1 MKRNIILI
9 GVVLVLGVTKAAL
22 AADHEYVGIKRC
34 VMCHKS
40 ESKGNQ
46 YGKWLSTK
54 HAKAYVTLATPEAQE
69 AAKKAGVSG
78 NPQEA
83 AACLKC
89 HQTAYGVDSSL
100 LGEGFSKEDGVQCES
115 CHGAGGD
122 YLPISVMKDKAKS
135 IELGLTDPAEAMCV
149 KCHNAE
155 SPNFKGFNFKEY
167 YPRITHPAAK

>member
-1 MKRNIILI
+1 MKRNIVLI
-9 GVVLVLGVTKAAL
+9 GLILAFILVKAAF

-46 YGKWLSTK
+46 YGQWLSTK
-54 HAKAYVTLATPEAQE
+54 HAKAYETLGTPLAQE
-69 AAKKAGVSG
+69 TAKKAGVSG

-89 HQTAYGVDSSL
+89 HVTAYGVESSL
-100 LGEGFSKEDGVQCES
+100 LGEGFAKEAGVQCEA

-122 YLPISVMKDKAKS
+122 YLPISIMKDRAKA
-135 IELGLTDPAEAMCV
+135 IEMGMVIPTEETCV
-149 KCHNAE
+149 NCHNPE
-155 SPNFKGFNFKEY
+155 SPNYKSFNFKEFFSK
-167 YPRITHPAAK
+167 IAHPSPK